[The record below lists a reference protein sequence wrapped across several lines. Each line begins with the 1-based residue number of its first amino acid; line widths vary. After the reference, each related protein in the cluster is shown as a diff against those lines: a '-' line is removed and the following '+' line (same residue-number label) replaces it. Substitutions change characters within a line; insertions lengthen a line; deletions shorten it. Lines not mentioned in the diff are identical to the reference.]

1 MGRSNS
7 ALLTSCFPSTSC
19 VFSFSYLNDD
29 LQTQWDQTVR
39 STIDEKQP
47 LLIQNVWYVVLR
59 RFRAMRTDG
68 LFIFTVVRTSQPQ
81 TNAPC
86 QLRWTRTD
94 QFSHDRRSKPL
105 ENSKSMS
112 RRSMPN
118 SCFGPLLEQ
127 HHCPSH
133 LYVSL
138 SALRRIRSNGDR
150 RSLYNRAYTVKTLPT
165 SPLHV
170 EKQTRLDPVCHLEK

>member
-1 MGRSNS
+1 MGLSKG
-7 ALLTSCFPSTSC
+7 ALLTSCFPSTWC

-29 LQTQWDQTVR
+29 LHTRCDQTVR

-47 LLIQNVWYVVLR
+47 LLNQNVWYVVLR

-68 LFIFTVVRTSQPQ
+68 LFIFTVIRLFQPQ

-94 QFSHDRRSKPL
+94 QILHDRRWKPPQ
-105 ENSKSMS
+105 NSKSML

-127 HHCPSH
+127 HHCPSR

-138 SALRRIRSNGDR
+138 SALRRIHSKNDG
-150 RSLYNRAYTVKTLPT
+150 RSL
-165 SPLHV
+165 
-170 EKQTRLDPVCHLEK
+170 